1 MFFVLKYVQS
11 ETCANVPCLFIRTMA
26 SGTALVY
33 DDEMTSHKLLW
44 EDAICAIEIPE
55 RLSSCYENLKR
66 YNLVERC
73 LSVPV
78 REGTE
83 DEITLVHSLDYLEIV
98 KTTQKMNEEEL
109 RKASANYDAVFFHP
123 TTYRCAKLAVGATL
137 QLVDAVMSGTT
148 RNGMALVRPPGHH
161 SQRSAANGFCVFNN
175 VAIAAK
181 YAQRKYGL
189 QRVLIV
195 DWDVHHGQGIQ
206 YIFEE
211 DPSVLY
217 FSWHRFEH
225 QRYWPCLRESNY
237 DAVGRGKGMGFN
249 INVPWNKTGMK
260 NSDYLAVFLHVLLP
274 VAFEFDPEVVLVSA
288 GYDSGIGDPEGQ
300 MSATPE
306 CFAHLTHFLM
316 HLAKGKLCVVL
327 EGGYHL
333 RSLSESVCMTIKTLL
348 GDPLPSLSGEMKP
361 CLSAVESIHDVRA
374 AHKSYWKCL
383 SHEDLTPLKNLS
395 TKSCQLE
402 QGEAVLTGAPLVSQQ
417 EAGKANSDEAT
428 KTDKF
433 LELHMKEIL
442 TVEPPVKTAVAVP
455 ERNVNLLPSSVQN
468 EKNEDI
474 EELNAIV
481 REFVKEEKALNAL
494 GNMLAIL
501 EKIVKKKVTSGLV
514 VSQEA
519 SVSSA
524 LALKHCHN
532 LRLQKVL
539 CIFIGD
545 MDMKIDLDDGKV
557 LLMNICGKPSEQ
569 ANTKY
574 NVSLNWK
581 EDAEK
586 STFSSALFG
595 FILPVA
601 YSYQPDLMVIVV
613 GSNQTLG
620 TNGISM
626 LMSLLQGLAQ
636 SRILALIQDTEVQLL
651 ENITKP
657 LMGDITPG
665 FGTCTPALQENMQMV
680 KKLQEQL
687 QQEWKMLQCSV
698 KVSLTE
704 R

>member
-1 MFFVLKYVQS
+1 
-11 ETCANVPCLFIRTMA
+11 MA
-26 SGTALVY
+26 SETALVY
-33 DDEMTSHKLLW
+33 DDEMTNHKLLW
-44 EDAICAIEIPE
+44 EDPICAIETPE
-55 RLSSCYENLKR
+55 RLSSCYKNLRR

-78 REGTE
+78 REGME
-83 DEITLVHSLDYLEIV
+83 DEITLVHSLDYLQVV
-98 KTTQKMNEEEL
+98 KNSQKMSEEEL
-109 RKASANYDAVFFHP
+109 RRVSANYDAVFFHP

-161 SQRSAANGFCVFNN
+161 SQRNAANGFCVFNN

-181 YAQRKYGL
+181 YAQRKYGV

-225 QRYWPCLRESNY
+225 QKYWPSLRESNY
-237 DAVGRGKGMGFN
+237 DAVGWGKGEGFN
-249 INVPWNKTGMK
+249 INVPWNKVGMT

-274 VAFEFDPEVVLVSA
+274 VAFEFDPELVLVSA

-306 CFAHLTHFLM
+306 CYAHLTHFLM
-316 HLAKGKLCVVL
+316 HLAKGKVCVVL

-361 CLSAVESIHDVRA
+361 CLSALESIHDVRA

-383 SHEDLTPLKNLS
+383 SYEDLTPLKDLS
-395 TKSCQLE
+395 TKLCQLDE
-402 QGEAVLTGAPLVSQQ
+402 GEVVQTGTPLVKQQ
-417 EAGKANSDEAT
+417 EAGKTNIDEAT
-428 KTDKF
+428 KTDRF

-442 TVEPPVKTAVAVP
+442 SLEPAVKTLVAVA
-455 ERNVNLLPSSVQN
+455 ERNADMLPSSVQI
-468 EKNEDI
+468 EKNGDS
-474 EELNAIV
+474 EELKAIV
-481 REFVKEEKALNAL
+481 RGFAAELVNEEKVLRVL
-494 GNMLAIL
+494 GNMLAVL
-501 EKIVKKKVTSGLV
+501 EKIVEKKVTSGLV
-514 VSQEA
+514 VSPEVSLS
-519 SVSSA
+519 SV
-524 LALKHCHN
+524 LALKHCQN
-532 LRLQKVL
+532 LKLQKVL
-539 CIFIGD
+539 CVFVGD
-545 MDMKIDLDDGKV
+545 MDMKIDLVNGKV
-557 LLMNICGKPSEQ
+557 FLINICGKQSEQ

-574 NVSLNWK
+574 SISINWK
-581 EDAEK
+581 EDAGR
-586 STFSSALFG
+586 SSISSMLFG

-601 YSYQPDLMVIVV
+601 YSYQPELVIIAV
-613 GSNQTLG
+613 GSNHILG
-620 TNGISM
+620 TNGIS
-626 LMSLLQGLAQ
+626 LLISLLQGLAQ
-636 SRILALIQDTEVQLL
+636 SRILAVIQETEVLL
-651 ENITKP
+651 LKDIAKP
-657 LMGDITPG
+657 LTGNNTPC
-665 FGTCTPALQENMQMV
+665 FGTCTSASQENIQTV
-680 KKLQEQL
+680 KELQEQF

-698 KVSLTE
+698 NVSVTE

>member
-1 MFFVLKYVQS
+1 MSK
-11 ETCANVPCLFIRTMA
+11 
-26 SGTALVY
+26 
-33 DDEMTSHKLLW
+33 
-44 EDAICAIEIPE
+44 
-55 RLSSCYENLKR
+55 
-66 YNLVERC
+66 
-73 LSVPV
+73 
-78 REGTE
+78 
-83 DEITLVHSLDYLEIV
+83 
-98 KTTQKMNEEEL
+98 EEL
-109 RKASANYDAVFFHP
+109 QKASANYDAVFFHP

-181 YAQRKYGL
+181 YAQQKYGV

-225 QRYWPCLRESNY
+225 QRYWPCLRESDY
-237 DAVGRGKGMGFN
+237 DVVGHGKGEGFN
-249 INVPWNKTGMK
+249 INVPWNKVGMK

-274 VAFEFDPEVVLVSA
+274 VAFEFDPELVLISA

-361 CLSAVESIHDVRA
+361 CLSALESMHDVKA
-374 AHKSYWKCL
+374 AHKPYWKCL
-383 SHEDLTPLKNLS
+383 SFEDLTPLKELS
-395 TKSCQLE
+395 TKLYQPE
-402 QGEAVLTGAPLVSQQ
+402 DGEAVQTSISLWNPTG
-417 EAGKANSDEAT
+417 KTNSDEAAE
-428 KTDKF
+428 TDKF

-442 TVEPPVKTAVAVP
+442 SPEPSAKTVVAVAA
-455 ERNVNLLPSSVQN
+455 RNAEMLPSSVQIETN
-468 EKNEDI
+468 GET
-474 EELNAIV
+474 EELKGLVCEFAA
-481 REFVKEEKALNAL
+481 EFVKEDKILNVL

-514 VSQEA
+514 VSPEA
-519 SVSSA
+519 SLSSA
-524 LALKHCHN
+524 LALKHCCN

-539 CIFIGD
+539 CIFVGE

-557 LLMNICGKPSEQ
+557 CLINICGKQCEQ

-574 NVSLNWK
+574 SISLNWK
-581 EDAEK
+581 EDAEG
-586 STFSSALFG
+586 STFSSLLFG

-601 YSYQPDLMVIVV
+601 YSYQPDLMIITV
-613 GSNQTLG
+613 GSNQILG
-620 TNGISM
+620 TNGIPLLISF
-626 LMSLLQGLAQ
+626 LQGLAQ
-636 SRILALIQDTEVQLL
+636 SRILALIQDTEAQLL
-651 ENITKP
+651 EALAKT
-657 LMGDITPG
+657 LMGDFTPC
-665 FGTCTPALQENMQMV
+665 FGTCTAVLQENIQMV
-680 KKLQEQL
+680 KELQEQL

-698 KVSLTE
+698 NVSKSE